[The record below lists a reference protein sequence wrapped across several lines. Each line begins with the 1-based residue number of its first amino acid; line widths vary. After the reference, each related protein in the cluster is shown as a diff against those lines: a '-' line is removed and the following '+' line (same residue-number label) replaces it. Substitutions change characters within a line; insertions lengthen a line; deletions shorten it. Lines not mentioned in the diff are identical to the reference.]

1 MANGYIIIK
10 HQVFREISD
19 DEVLEFLPNEDGV
32 PRYKIFDI
40 RKEIINMEAIHI
52 LNNQEYRI
60 YQKNVFEN
68 EIRPYL
74 ADHPE
79 YKVLYFGTATI
90 PLALH
95 LGYCFGAWRDV
106 DVYLLSRER
115 NKWELETDT
124 GSTIEFDTNYV
135 KEEFAGPI
143 DVIFKVEATYLMQND
158 DLKQAVD
165 IPHKIME
172 LKLKSIGKDVFVN
185 QEQMKQFAYQF
196 SLGID
201 AVANYLPNTDRIHLF
216 PTVPVGIAFLMGAK
230 INPLVTKPIV
240 TYQFNTNSVPKYEQ
254 ILILQENTDIEVNIE
269 AADSKKIAD
278 IKNELKEQLEN
289 KIGPLVKQKQEDK
302 KRYNDPQISW
312 IKAVLPPENDY
323 SEIECRYWKG
333 IPGITETIL
342 DSSKLTVAVDKA
354 GDGFYISENNEW
366 QINDRFIFNIQ
377 NRLKENGAVLRAL
390 RLFVFHE
397 SIHIFQKLTNYTA
410 QNVGRFPRVLEE
422 ADYIAD
428 VWAMIHEFYYSKT
441 YNSSETINVK
451 EFFMSMIDIALN
463 TMLAFDDLDSNS
475 EEMQMRRVNR
485 YLIWYWNYLQIED
498 RSCDSLSDIINI
510 LANKPIIEIRGL
522 DIRAQSQ
529 RTIFKLTN
537 YAVAD
542 LELAY
547 IDPTGRIL
555 RASNAGGLNIDE
567 IVKGFKERNGQRIL
581 RQLKSWYHQIRT

>member
-428 VWAMIHEFYYSKT
+428 VW
-441 YNSSETINVK
+441 
-451 EFFMSMIDIALN
+451 
-463 TMLAFDDLDSNS
+463 
-475 EEMQMRRVNR
+475 
-485 YLIWYWNYLQIED
+485 
-498 RSCDSLSDIINI
+498 
-510 LANKPIIEIRGL
+510 
-522 DIRAQSQ
+522 
-529 RTIFKLTN
+529 IF
-537 YAVAD
+537 
-542 LELAY
+542 
-547 IDPTGRIL
+547 
-555 RASNAGGLNIDE
+555 
-567 IVKGFKERNGQRIL
+567 
-581 RQLKSWYHQIRT
+581 